1 MFGTCNYSRIF
12 DHETSLHTVL
22 AANCKYM
29 SESNYY
35 YQKVRFFE
43 FKNSDPIALF
53 AMRYLFPFIIPILI
67 FLAYLFKDGQFIISI
82 FAVPILGLLL
92 DLLFFNKTVDSGD
105 IIFYKDKMKV
115 TSNKISIEATLDR
128 FDDIKIVINEY
139 EGQILSMI
147 STSRGGN
154 NRMTFTFENIEY
166 DFEISLNEKNIK
178 FLYENLESWNKNF
191 EGIISIKNY
200 SSWRFFRFWF
210 KLYF

>member
-1 MFGTCNYSRIF
+1 
-12 DHETSLHTVL
+12 
-22 AANCKYM
+22 M